1 MVLPLVHARGVIM
14 THEISLSYT
23 VWRVIF
29 VGSNF
34 RGKSEKA
41 LKNNY
46 HGFIFVTA
54 TSLRLV
60 AWHCCT
66 SDDVINTRTRD
77 LLCNTKPYLQR
88 LGQKA

>member
-1 MVLPLVHARGVIM
+1 MVLPLVHAHRVIM

-23 VWRVIF
+23 VWRVIIF

-46 HGFIFVTA
+46 HGFKF
-54 TSLRLV
+54 RD
-60 AWHCCT
+60 
-66 SDDVINTRTRD
+66 SDQSRGMV
-77 LLCNTKPYLQR
+77 LLHKR
-88 LGQKA
+88 